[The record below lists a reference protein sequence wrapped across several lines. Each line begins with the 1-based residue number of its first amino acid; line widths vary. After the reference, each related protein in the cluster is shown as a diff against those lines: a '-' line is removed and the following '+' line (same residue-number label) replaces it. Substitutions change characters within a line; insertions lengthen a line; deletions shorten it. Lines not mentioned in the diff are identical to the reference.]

1 MISHA
6 RSNFGLWIIAALL
19 LFGAGFAT
27 AADITSKSESF
38 DRDPHWDARNNHI
51 VPANV
56 PEIVQDFGY
65 SDTRYASAMP
75 GEIGG
80 RITRASEPA
89 YYATDIGS
97 KTLNEKLSASG
108 TFALTRTS
116 SGAGIF
122 FGFFKAAQVGA
133 SGRPIG
139 SLGMDIDAERQ
150 GARLAIRLI
159 TPQEKSCG
167 TFVTPF
173 IPGHFRP
180 TPIRNDGTRYRW
192 TLEYDPQ
199 ANDSKGRITFTIHS
213 DANHPDDL
221 ITANMPE
228 AHRQEALAH
237 FPHTTT
243 FSIDLPQGFKEHGTV
258 FDHFGLMN
266 GLKPGA
272 SMTIYFADLK
282 CCGRSEDQSHDP
294 HWDSLRNRA
303 TYQAVDV
310 AGAQNFGFS
319 NTSFTGGK
327 PGEIGG
333 TFWRSESN
341 WGYYADKVGP
351 LTFHSR
357 LEAQGKVTLVTAGP
371 DADMCIGWFGAQ
383 SEKSPDKSGDFVG
396 IHVGGP
402 TRMGHPFMPAFSVS
416 SGMHG
421 VAKTGPAL
429 LPGKSYNWKLVYD
442 PDDNRGHGTI
452 TATLGTESTTLNLKK
467 GWKAKAEQSQ
477 LDHFG
482 MFSIAPGG
490 QMVKIYLDD
499 LRYTVAAPR

>member
-1 MISHA
+1 MSCA
-6 RSNFGLWIIAALL
+6 CFKFRFWIIVAVLL
-19 LFGAGFAT
+19 LRAGFAG
-27 AADITSKSESF
+27 AADPATRSESF
-38 DRDPHWDARNNHI
+38 DHDPHWEARNNHI

-56 PEIVQDFGY
+56 PEIAQNFGY
-65 SDTRYASAMP
+65 SATHIASATS

-89 YYATDIGS
+89 FYAMDIGS
-97 KTLNEKLSASG
+97 KTLNDKLSASG

-116 SGAGIF
+116 GGAGIF

-139 SLGMDIDAERQ
+139 SMGMDIDAERG

-159 TPQEKSCG
+159 TAQEKSCG

-180 TPIRNDGTRYRW
+180 TPIRNDGTRYHW

-199 ANDSKGRITFTIHS
+199 ANNSNGRITFTIHG
-213 DANHPDDL
+213 DADRPDEL
-221 ITANMPE
+221 ITPEMPGNYRE
-228 AHRQEALAH
+228 EALKR
-237 FPHTTT
+237 FPHSNS
-243 FSIDLPQGFKEHGTV
+243 FSVDLPAGFKQQGTV

-266 GLKPGA
+266 GLKPGK
-272 SMTIYFADLK
+272 SMTIYFADLN
-282 CCGRSEDQSHDP
+282 CCGTAADLSRDP
-294 HWDSLRNRA
+294 HWDALRNRA
-303 TYQAVDV
+303 TYRAVDV

-319 NTSFTGGK
+319 NTSFAGGK
-327 PGEIGG
+327 SGEIGG
-333 TFWRSESN
+333 TFWRSEGN

-351 LTFHSR
+351 LSFHDR
-357 LEAQGKVTLVTAGP
+357 LEAQGKVALVTAGP
-371 DADMCIGWFGAQ
+371 DADMCIGWFGAG
-383 SEKSPDKSGDFVG
+383 SDKSPDKSGDFIG

-402 TRMGHPFMPAFSVS
+402 TRLGHPFMPAFSAAP
-416 SGMHG
+416 GIHG
-421 VAKTGPAL
+421 VSRTGPAL

-442 PDDNRGHGTI
+442 PDANRGNGAI
-452 TATLGTESTTLNLKK
+452 TATLGTESTTLNLKE
-467 GWKAKAEQSQ
+467 GWKVKAEESH

-490 QMVKIYLDD
+490 QMAKIYLDD
-499 LRYTVAAPR
+499 LHYTVASPR

>member
-1 MISHA
+1 MKPEF
-6 RSNFGLWIIAALL
+6 RQLMIAAILL
-19 LFGAGFAT
+19 LCAAGAL
-27 AADITSKSESF
+27 AADSITIKSESF
-38 DRDPHWDARNNHI
+38 DRDPHWDARNNHV

-56 PEIVQDFGY
+56 PQIIQDFGY
-65 SDTRYASAMP
+65 SATHFASMNP

-97 KTLNEKLSASG
+97 KSLNDKLSASG

-139 SLGMDIDAERQ
+139 SLGMDIDAERA

-159 TPQEKSCG
+159 TAQEKSCG

-180 TPIRNDGTRYRW
+180 TPLRNDGTRYRW
-192 TLEYDPQ
+192 MLEYDPR
-199 ANDSKGRITFTIHS
+199 ANDARGRITFTIHS
-213 DANHPDDL
+213 EANHPDEL
-221 ITANMPE
+221 LTANMPE
-228 AHRQEALAH
+228 HYRQEALTH

-243 FSIDLPQGFKEHGTV
+243 FSIDLPQGFKEQDTA

-266 GLKPGA
+266 GLKPGN
-272 SMTIYFADLK
+272 SMTIYFADLN
-282 CCGRSEDQSHDP
+282 CCGRATDLSRDP
-294 HWDSLRNRA
+294 RWDSLRNRA
-303 TYQAVDV
+303 TYMSGDV

-319 NTSFTGGK
+319 NTSFACGRN
-327 PGEIGG
+327 GEIGG

-351 LTFHSR
+351 LTFHDR
-357 LEAQGKVTLVTAGP
+357 LEAQGKVALVTAGP

-383 SEKSPDKSGDFVG
+383 SDKSPDKSGDFVG

-402 TRMGHPFMPAFSVS
+402 TRMGHPVMPAFSAA
-416 SGMHG
+416 SGIHG
-421 VAKTGPAL
+421 VSKAGPSL
-429 LPGKSYNWKLVYD
+429 LPGKSYDWKLVYD
-442 PDDNRGHGTI
+442 PDANRGNGAI

-467 GWKAKAEQSQ
+467 GWKAQAEQSQ
-477 LDHFG
+477 LDRFG
-482 MFSIAPGG
+482 MFSIGPGG

>member
-1 MISHA
+1 MSRA
-6 RSNFGLWIIAALL
+6 GVKFGSWIIAAVLL
-19 LFGAGFAT
+19 LWAGFAG
-27 AADITSKSESF
+27 AADTAIKAESF
-38 DRDPHWDARNNHI
+38 DRDPHWEARNNHI

-56 PEIVQDFGY
+56 PQIVQDFGF
-65 SDTRYASAMP
+65 SETQFASAMP

-80 RITRASEPA
+80 SITRASEPA
-89 YYATDIGS
+89 YCAMDIGS
-97 KTLNEKLSASG
+97 KTLNDKLSASG

-139 SLGMDIDAERQ
+139 SMGMDIDAERH

-159 TPQEKSCG
+159 TAQEKSCG

-199 ANDSKGRITFTIHS
+199 ANDSRGRITFTIHS
-213 DANHPDDL
+213 DANPTDEL
-221 ITANMPE
+221 LTANMPE
-228 AHRQEALAH
+228 DHRQEALTH
-237 FPHTTT
+237 FPHTTA
-243 FSIDLPQGFKEHGTV
+243 FSIDLPPGFKEQGTV

-266 GLKPGA
+266 GLKPGK
-272 SMTIYFADLK
+272 SMTIYFADLE
-282 CCGRSEDQSHDP
+282 CCGSATDLSHDP
-294 HWDSLRNRA
+294 HWDSLRNRD

-319 NTSFTGGK
+319 NTSFAGGK
-327 PGEIGG
+327 SGEIGG

-341 WGYYADKVGP
+341 WGYYADRVGP
-351 LTFHSR
+351 LTFRDR
-357 LEAQGKVTLVTAGP
+357 LEAQGKAALVTAGP
-371 DADMCIGWFGAQ
+371 DADMCIGWFGAE

-402 TRMGHPFMPAFSVS
+402 TRMGHPFMPAFSAA
-416 SGMHG
+416 SGIHG
-421 VAKTGPAL
+421 MAKSGPAL

-442 PDDNRGHGTI
+442 PDANRGNGAI

-467 GWKAKAEQSQ
+467 GWKAQTEKSG

-482 MFSIAPGG
+482 IFSIGPGG

-499 LRYTVAAPR
+499 LRYTAAAPR